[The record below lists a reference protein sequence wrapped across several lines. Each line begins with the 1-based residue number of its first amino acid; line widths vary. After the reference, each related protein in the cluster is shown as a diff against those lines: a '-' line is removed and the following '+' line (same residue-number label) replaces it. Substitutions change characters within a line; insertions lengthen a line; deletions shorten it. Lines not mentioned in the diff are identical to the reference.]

1 MDVCI
6 LRLGNPPR
14 LTVTE
19 LKAELS
25 SRGLA
30 TDGLK
35 AELVN
40 RLQARL
46 DEEEFGIV
54 AAPAVVAAP
63 VAAAPVAAP
72 PVAAP
77 PPVVNPTP
85 APKAA
90 APAPKAV
97 VSKAVEKPKPAT
109 KEVVAGLAAP
119 AVVAAPTT
127 TLSSFEEKKR
137 ARASRF
143 GIPVIKVAAAPASKE
158 GKRAK
163 RQKTEKGP
171 ADKKA
176 TEQKGNDKPVVADQK
191 KGKGKTP
198 AAAPKPK
205 ETPLLSKDEIERRLK
220 RAEKY
225 GTANAQTDELKA
237 MLRKHRFA
245 GAN

>member
-1 MDVCI
+1 M
-6 LRLGNPPR
+6 
-14 LTVTE
+14 TVTE

-63 VAAAPVAAP
+63 VAAP

-77 PPVVNPTP
+77 PPVVKPT
-85 APKAA
+85 
-90 APAPKAV
+90 PAPKAV
-97 VSKAVEKPKPAT
+97 VSKAVEKPKPVA

-143 GIPVIKVAAAPASKE
+143 GIPVIKVAAPPASKE

-171 ADKKA
+171 ADKKV
-176 TEQKGNDKPVVADQK
+176 TEQKGKDKPVVADQK
-191 KGKGKTP
+191 KGKGKIP
-198 AAAPKPK
+198 AAAPKAK
-205 ETPLLSKDEIERRLK
+205 EAPLLSKDEIERRLK